1 MYGILG
7 DLIDVVV
14 DSLCIVRDQF
24 KFYYVCYEEV
34 VSLVVVGYIKL
45 IGKIGVVL
53 SIGGFGLIYLLNGMY
68 DVKMDNVL

>member
-1 MYGILG
+1 M
-7 DLIDVVV
+7 
-14 DSLCIVRDQF
+14 
-24 KFYYVCYEEV
+24 
-34 VSLVVVGYIKL
+34 VVGYIKL